1 MIGDLVAECIPYKD
15 FWEKIRIVAEY
26 AYVKR
31 AKVEIMDDYIYVEY
45 REGDKDG
52 GYQDRIIS

>member
-1 MIGDLVAECIPYKD
+1 MGDLVAECIPYKD
-15 FWEKIRIVAEY
+15 FWEKIRLVAEY

-45 REGDKDG
+45 REVDNSGGDQG
-52 GYQDRIIS
+52 RIIS